1 MRKITADAIRAFRN
15 NREFRRGNTQVRIV
29 ATTRLLLLH
38 GNTIAKFYGESG
50 NLWIQS
56 AGWQTVTTKE
66 RLNGFPTVNVV
77 QKDFQW
83 FLNGEAWNG
92 EDILVKGGSW
102 GMGLEFW

>member
-1 MRKITADAIRAFRN
+1 MRKVTADAIRAFRN

-38 GNTIAKFYGESG
+38 GNTIAKFCGESG
-50 NLWIQS
+50 NLWITS

-66 RLNGFPTVNVV
+66 RLNGFPTINII
-77 QKDFQW
+77 QKDFVW

-92 EDILVKGGSW
+92 DLIEVKGGSW